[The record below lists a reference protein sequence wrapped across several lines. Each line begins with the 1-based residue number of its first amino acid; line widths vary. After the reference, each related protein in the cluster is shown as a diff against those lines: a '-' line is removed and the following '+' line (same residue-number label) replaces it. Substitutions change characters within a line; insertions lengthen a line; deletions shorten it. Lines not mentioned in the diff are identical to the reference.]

1 MAHEIVRTYTYGE
14 DLAERTIVKFSAEG
28 EVKAVSSPLDK
39 PCGVTMFA
47 GKKGAKGDVVLF
59 GRTLVKTSGAVNA
72 GDFLMA
78 DEDAKGCVINLNADD
93 FVENEDTTFVA
104 YSIGQVEE
112 SASGAAELWTLINI
126 HPFVI
131 TKETETEEENTN
143 QEESNDTITG

>member
-1 MAHEIVRTYTYGE
+1 MAHEIVRTYTFGE
-14 DLAERTIVKFSAEG
+14 DLEERTIVKFSAEG
-28 EVKAVSSPLDK
+28 EVKAVTSPLDK

-78 DEDAKGCVINLNADD
+78 DENAKGCVINLNADVFAD
-93 FVENEDTTFVA
+93 AEASTLLG

-112 SASGAAELWTLINI
+112 TATSAAELWTLLNI
-126 HPFVI
+126 QPFVLKKD
-131 TKETETEEENTN
+131 TAEQVN
-143 QEESNDTITG
+143 ESNP

>member
-1 MAHEIVRTYTYGE
+1 MTHEIVRTYTYGE

-28 EVKAVSSPLDK
+28 EVKAVTSPLDK

-47 GKKGAKGDVVLF
+47 GKEGAKGDVVLF

-78 DEDAKGCVINLNADD
+78 DENGNACVINLNTED
-93 FVENEDTTFVA
+93 FTNAEESTLLG

-112 SASGAAELWTLINI
+112 TSVSAAELWTLVNI
-126 HPFVI
+126 QPF
-131 TKETETEEENTN
+131 KAK
-143 QEESNDTITG
+143 